1 MAQGAVD
8 ALVAEREEA
17 IRLSKAMRGALKDTE
32 EMSQGIRALARGLRG
47 RAAEMDQ
54 AKALRDAENQ
64 RLVLPRARIE
74 EELKRLYHTLTAEVD
89 VFRVPSLEREQRNFS
104 RFFELQAMHR
114 AKVASDAHHQR
125 YIDLF
130 EGSAEEVKKIRTL
143 EKDRKQTHADLLK
156 DEPD

>member
-1 MAQGAVD
+1 MDREKVAALLATKKAELNVAQERVD

-32 EMSQGIRALARGLRG
+32 GMSQDIRAVARGLRD

-89 VFRVPSLEREQRNFS
+89 VFRVRHWSASSGTSAASSNSKPCTKRRLR
-104 RFFELQAMHR
+104 AMP
-114 AKVASDAHHQR
+114 
-125 YIDLF
+125 IT
-130 EGSAEEVKKIRTL
+130 SATS
-143 EKDRKQTHADLLK
+143 TS
-156 DEPD
+156 